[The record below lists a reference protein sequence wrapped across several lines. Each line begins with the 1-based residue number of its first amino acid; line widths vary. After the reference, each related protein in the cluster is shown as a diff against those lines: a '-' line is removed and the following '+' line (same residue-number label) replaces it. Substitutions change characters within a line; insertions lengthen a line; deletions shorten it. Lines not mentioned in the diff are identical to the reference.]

1 MNTITLLK
9 EDVNTMAENL
19 DFCASKLRAKH
30 VQNGRTWY
38 KETNR
43 QAKNMYQFY
52 NVLDV
57 DKIAQLIA
65 IHSSNMPWN
74 RNLIEV
80 HHTLNMIRKGIKE
93 DIVNNRIYQSKAS
106 YKKALILL
114 DGNNAFTKR
123 TKAKKTHSF
132 YTNIMLEKDFC
143 TIDTHHLKA
152 MVSNTNHWK
161 KILSNKGIY
170 EDMETITKDVC
181 TKYSNKF
188 GLNLY
193 QFQASIWVL
202 IREEYNTFKDSIK
215 SVSIKPYSNAKI

>member
-1 MNTITLLK
+1 MDTITITK
-9 EDVNTMAENL
+9 QDAKTMYKNL

-30 VQNGRTWY
+30 VQNGRNWY

-43 QAKNMYQFY
+43 QAQKMYEFY
-52 NVLDV
+52 GVLDV

-74 RNLIEV
+74 RNLVEV

-93 DIVNNRIYQSKAS
+93 EIVNNRIYQSKAS

-114 DGNNAFTKR
+114 EGKNAFTKR

-143 TIDTHHLKA
+143 TIDTHHLKG

-170 EDMETITKDVC
+170 EDMETITKHVC
-181 TKYSNKF
+181 QKYSNKF
-188 GLNLY
+188 GLNLF
-193 QFQASIWVL
+193 QFQASLWIL
-202 IREEYNTFKDSIK
+202 IREEYNTFKDSIQ